1 MAKLGYL
8 RVSKQEQR
16 PDRQIDGLQGRC
28 DRLFIETLSAVSQN
42 RPVYE
47 AILQD
52 LAPGDTLVVWDLD
65 RAFRSA
71 KDALNEADRLMGRGV
86 YFEVVSLPINTA
98 TDEGWFFYTLVSAFA
113 ELERRILVRRTKEGL
128 KAARERGQ
136 ILGRPSKLSHEQLSE
151 ANRRLSETDDK
162 VAHIAKE
169 FHVAPWTLT
178 RALRRYANGPQA
190 DAMTSESNKQR

>member
-16 PDRQIDGLQGRC
+16 PDRQIDGLQDRC
-28 DRLFIETLSAVSQN
+28 DRLFIETLSAVSRN

-52 LAPGDTLVVWDLD
+52 FAPGDTLVVWDLD

-98 TDEGWFFYTLVSAFA
+98 TDEGWFFYIMVSAYA
-113 ELERRILVRRTKEGL
+113 EFERRSWCAVPRK
-128 KAARERGQ
+128 
-136 ILGRPSKLSHEQLSE
+136 
-151 ANRRLSETDDK
+151 D
-162 VAHIAKE
+162 
-169 FHVAPWTLT
+169 
-178 RALRRYANGPQA
+178 
-190 DAMTSESNKQR
+190 